1 MGLSPHMAIWIEEIL
16 INNRMESGFHFDFQ
30 TEHDK
35 PMLTIVGFQGHNEQQ
50 WGGCTRVNQ
59 LRLVIWIVGFAPMWD
74 TQN

>member
-1 MGLSPHMAIWIEEIL
+1 
-16 INNRMESGFHFDFQ
+16 MESGFHFDFQ
-30 TEHDK
+30 TDHDK